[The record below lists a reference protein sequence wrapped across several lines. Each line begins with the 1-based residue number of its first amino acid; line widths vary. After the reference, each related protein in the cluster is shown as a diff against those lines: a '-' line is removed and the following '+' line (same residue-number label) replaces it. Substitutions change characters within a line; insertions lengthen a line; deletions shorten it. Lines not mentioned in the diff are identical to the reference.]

1 MALYDTLIHDIKQ
14 CAENDCTNCSRK
26 VVDNCVDKVLRDAA
40 GALEYMQR
48 ERELAMNG
56 TYNKETD
63 ATITSGYIQAEDA
76 DLPTKYQTS
85 TASTYGSAT
94 NVTVTNDSYRYYCAY
109 RLPCGICTR
118 TNSHCPLTHTL
129 PDITWSTPT
138 ITCTSTGSGG
148 YDSVTIG
155 DTAKT
160 K

>member
-48 ERELAMNG
+48 ERELAMSG
-56 TYNKETD
+56 TYNRETD
-63 ATITSGYIQAEDA
+63 ATITSGYIQIED
-76 DLPTKYQTS
+76 DKTTNKYQTT
-85 TASTYGSAT
+85 TATTS
-94 NVTVTNDSYRYYCAY
+94 TVTNNSYRYYCTY

-118 TNSHCPLTHTL
+118 TDSYCPLTHTL